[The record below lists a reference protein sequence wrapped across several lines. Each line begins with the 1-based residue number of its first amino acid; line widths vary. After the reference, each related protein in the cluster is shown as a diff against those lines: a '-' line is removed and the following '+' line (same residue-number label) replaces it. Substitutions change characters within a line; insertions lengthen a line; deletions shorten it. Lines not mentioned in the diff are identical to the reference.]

1 MRYRLLFGMLVPAA
15 ATVSAFAGCDTLGNG
30 CNTNCCGTNPR
41 PLQPAP
47 PQLLYPIPGATG
59 VPTAAGSLVFSG
71 TPAPGLTAELLGGAT
86 PVALFIAPPPSP
98 RATPSAGATSA
109 PPAVAAYPALAAG
122 TTYTVVFNVTPP
134 VVCGIS
140 QYDDGSFTTK

>member
-86 PVALFIAPPPSP
+86 PVALFIAPP
-98 RATPSAGATSA
+98 
-109 PPAVAAYPALAAG
+109 AVAAGDAFGRRNQRAAG
-122 TTYTVVFNVTPP
+122 SRGVPGPGGRHDVHRRVQRHAARRLRDQP
-134 VVCGIS
+134 VRRRFVHN
-140 QYDDGSFTTK
+140 